1 MNEASTK
8 NKFHKKFIYILLF
21 LFIFNSNSY
30 SLDNKIL
37 LKIENQII
45 TSIDLE
51 NEFRYLLALNKNLLQ
66 MDRKRMLEYSK
77 NSLVREKIKKIALL
91 KNIENFNLSDEY
103 IEKILKNIYEKIGI
117 KNLNDF
123 KNYLKTQNIDYQ
135 FVKNKIEIEAKWN
148 EFIYAKF
155 HKKIN
160 LNKEELRKE
169 ILKRQD
175 INSYDLSEILFE
187 VSKSEDL
194 EKKYKD
200 IKKLIEEESFENAS
214 IIFSVSD
221 SAKNGGK
228 LGWIRQ
234 DSLNTLIQN
243 KISKLKINQITEP
256 ITIPQGFLILK
267 LNNKKIIQTNIDVD
281 LELKKLINLKTNE
294 QLNQFS
300 RIYFNK
306 FKKDLQIYEN

>member
-8 NKFHKKFIYILLF
+8 NKFHKKFIYVLIF

-91 KNIENFNLSDEY
+91 KNIENFNLPDEY
-103 IEKILKNIYEKIGI
+103 IGKILKNIYEKIGI

-155 HKKIN
+155 HKRIN

-194 EKKYKD
+194 EKKYKE

-234 DSLNTLIQN
+234 DALNTLIQN

-281 LELKKLINLKTNE
+281 LELKKLINLRTNE